1 MDTPQNH
8 IWGPALWMILH
19 SAAERIGSKHL
30 HRLPQEESRI
40 WTGLLGSLRYSLP
53 CPHCKKHY
61 TIYFSSVPIMSPF
74 TKESVRSWL
83 YELHSQVN
91 QRTEKENH
99 ITLEQISEI
108 YGNPFNFT
116 HHFTI
121 VATQM
126 TQSLRIG
133 WASRIDLQRTIR
145 FLEELKRFYD
155 FF

>member
-40 WTGLLGSLRYSLP
+40 WIGLLGSLRYSLP

-61 TIYFSSVPIMSPF
+61 TTYFSSVPIMAPL
-74 TKESVRSWL
+74 TKESLRRWL
-83 YELHSQVN
+83 YELHYQVN

-116 HHFTI
+116 QHYTI
-121 VATQM
+121 VAKQM
-126 TQSLRIG
+126 TQSLRMG
-133 WASRIDLQRTIR
+133 WSSRTDLQRTLR